1 MEWVETTGSTVAAA
15 IEKAIER
22 LGVSEADAEVVVLEE
37 PRSSIFGLRKSE
49 ARIRARVR
57 PVQARAKRPAR
68 RSQGSDNRR
77 RGSGEGRGQQRG
89 GEARSE
95 SQRQKSNGQKKP
107 AKQTASAAEEKSG
120 AAQGGDGASTRGNGQ
135 ARSSS
140 RNRRRRPA
148 GSQGDRASRTRET
161 AATEEEQMS
170 IESQAE
176 LAEEF
181 VRGVVESFGF
191 EADLSKT
198 LEDETVRIDVNGD
211 NLGLLIGPRGAT
223 VDALQELTRT
233 AVQRRGEDMSVRL
246 VVDVGGYRVRRAAA
260 LQQFARRV
268 ATEVIESGEP
278 QALDPMSAADRKIVH
293 DTVNELGTVH
303 TTSEGQEPRRYVVI
317 HPGAS
322 GEAAPAAADES

>member
-22 LGVSEADAEVVVLEE
+22 LGVSQADAEIVVLEE

-68 RSQGSDNRR
+68 RSQQGDSRR
-77 RGSGEGRGQQRG
+77 RGSSDGRGQQRNSGGRRDSQKASASSEKRPAETSEQAADETG
-89 GEARSE
+89 GERPA
-95 SQRQKSNGQKKP
+95 GQK
-107 AKQTASAAEEKSG
+107 AASGNRSGRSGSRNRGRRSG
-120 AAQGGDGASTRGNGQ
+120 AAQG
-135 ARSSS
+135 
-140 RNRRRRPA
+140 
-148 GSQGDRASRTRET
+148 DRAQKTRET

-181 VRGVVESFGF
+181 VRGVVRSFGL
-191 EADLSKT
+191 EADLTKT
-198 LEDETVRIDVNGD
+198 LEDETVRIEVNGE

-268 ATEVIESGEP
+268 AGEVIESGEP

-303 TTSEGQEPRRYVVI
+303 TTSEGQDPRRYVVI
-317 HPGAS
+317 HPGGATERPAS
-322 GEAAPAAADES
+322 SSDAG